1 MQQEQRIIQIRTENK
16 LKTEDKS
23 FFYKDIISA
32 LKQKNHSKKQINQ
45 LKTKLCGKYNLKK
58 IPTDIDIM
66 LHASEKDLKKIKKYL
81 LTKPMRSRS
90 GVTPI
95 AVMSAPYSCPHG
107 KCTFCPGGPGSEFGD
122 VPQSYTGHEPS
133 TMRAIRAN
141 YDSYIIVFNRLE
153 QFVVSGHI
161 PQKAE
166 VIIQGGTLPGT
177 PREYQISFVKD
188 IYQALN
194 DFGAMFFKKTKE
206 NDIVINLEKIKTFF
220 ELPGAIGA
228 EGRQQRMNKK
238 ILDVKHRKGPYTKLF
253 SDSVLHKSLLQ
264 KSVIH
269 KSLPNEVRR
278 SDLYKEEKKNETAV
292 IRCVGLTIETKP
304 DWGFAEHG
312 NLMLEL
318 GATRVELGIQSVYED
333 ALKITHRGHTRAD
346 SIRSIKELKDLGFKL
361 NFHYMLGLPSTTK
374 EMDIVGLRTL
384 FDSVAYKP
392 DMLKIYPCMVM
403 KGTPLYHVWKAGKY
417 QPMTTAT
424 AAEITADFMRYVPSY
439 CRIMRVQRDIPTN
452 VTEAGVDKTNL
463 RQYIEKIMEEKHIT
477 TKEIRAR
484 EVGTVVEK
492 NPTIILNAPEMVI
505 QEYEAS
511 NGKEFFISLE
521 DIKNDV
527 LFGFLRLRF
536 PSQYMR
542 KEITQ
547 TSALIREL
555 HVYGEATALGK
566 KGTVQHRGMGK
577 QLMKKAE
584 EIAKQNGKD
593 KIVVISAVGTREY
606 YKKLGYEREGVYMVK
621 GI

>member
-1 MQQEQRIIQIRTENK
+1 MESAEVIQIRTVNPQ
-16 LKTEDKS
+16 KTEDKS
-23 FFYKDIISA
+23 SFYKDIISA
-32 LKQKNHSKKQINQ
+32 LIEKTHSKKQINQ
-45 LKTKLCGKYNLKK
+45 LKTKLCAKYHLKK

-66 LHASEKDLKKIKKYL
+66 LNASEKELKTIKKYL

-161 PQKAE
+161 PHKAE

-177 PREYQISFVKD
+177 PREYQINFVKD

-206 NDIVINLEKIKTFF
+206 GDIIINLEKVKTFF
-220 ELPGAIGA
+220 ELPGDIGR
-228 EGRQQRMNKK
+228 EGRQERMNKK
-238 ILDVKHRKGPYTKLF
+238 ILEVKNKKATTL
-253 SDSVLHKSLLQ
+253 
-264 KSVIH
+264 
-269 KSLPNEVRR
+269 E
-278 SDLYKEEKKNETAV
+278 KEEKKNETAV

-361 NFHYMLGLPSTTK
+361 NFHYMLGLPSTSK

-417 QPMTTAT
+417 QPMTTTT
-424 AAEITADFMRYVPSY
+424 AAEITADFMRYVPPY

-463 RQYIEKIMEEKHIT
+463 RQYIEKIMQEKNIT

-484 EVGTVVEK
+484 EVGTILEK
-492 NPTIILNAPEMVI
+492 NPDITFNTPEIVV

-521 DIKNDV
+521 DVKNDV
-527 LFGFLRLRF
+527 LFGFVRLRF
-536 PSQYMR
+536 PSQCMR
-542 KEITQ
+542 KEITE

-566 KGTVQHRGMGK
+566 QGTVQHRGMGK

-584 EIAKQNGKD
+584 EIAKQHGKN
-593 KIVVISAVGTREY
+593 KMIVISAVGTREY
-606 YKKLGYEREGVYMVK
+606 YKKLGYEREGAYMVK
-621 GI
+621 EI

>member
-1 MQQEQRIIQIRTENK
+1 MQEEQRIIQIRTENK
-16 LKTEDKS
+16 LETEDISS
-23 FFYKDIISA
+23 FYSEIISD

-177 PREYQISFVKD
+177 PREYQINFVKD

-194 DFGAMFFKKTKE
+194 DFGTLFFKKTKAGE
-206 NDIVINLEKIKTFF
+206 KKTEVIINLEKLKTFF
-220 ELPGAIGA
+220 ELPGEIGA
-228 EGRQQRMNKK
+228 EGRQERMNKK
-238 ILDVKHRKGPYTKLF
+238 ILEVKNKRTTTL
-253 SDSVLHKSLLQ
+253 
-264 KSVIH
+264 
-269 KSLPNEVRR
+269 ER
-278 SDLYKEEKKNETAV
+278 EEKKNEIAA

-304 DWGFAEHG
+304 DWGFVEHG

-318 GATRVELGIQSVYED
+318 GATRIELGVQSVYED

-361 NFHYMLGLPSTTK
+361 NFHYMLGLPTTTK

-424 AAEITADFMRYVPSY
+424 AAEIIADFMRSVPSY

-463 RQYIEKIMEEKHIT
+463 RQYVEKIMEEKNIV

-492 NPTIILNAPEMVI
+492 NPNLILNTPEIVV

-511 NGKEFFISLE
+511 SGKEFFISLE

-527 LFGFLRLRF
+527 LFGFARLRF
-536 PSQYMR
+536 PSQCLR

-566 KGTVQHRGMGK
+566 EGTVQHRGLGK

-593 KIVVISAVGTREY
+593 KMVVISAVGTREY
-606 YKKLGYEREGVYMVK
+606 YKKLGYEREGMYMVK
-621 GI
+621 KV

>member
-1 MQQEQRIIQIRTENK
+1 MQSAQVIQIKTKNN
-16 LKTEDKS
+16 LKTEDQS
-23 FFYKDIISA
+23 SFYKDIISA
-32 LKQKNHSKKQINQ
+32 LKEKTHSKKQINQ
-45 LKTKLCGKYNLKK
+45 LKTKLCAKHHLKK

-66 LHASEKDLKKIKKYL
+66 LHAKEKEFKIIKKYL

-95 AVMSAPYSCPHG
+95 AVMSAPYICPHG
-107 KCTFCPGGPGSEFGD
+107 KCTFCPGGPKSEFGN

-166 VIIQGGTLPGT
+166 IIIQGGTLLGT
-177 PREYQISFVKD
+177 PREYQINFVKD

-194 DFGAMFFKKTKE
+194 DFGTMFFKKTKE
-206 NDIVINLEKIKTFF
+206 GDIIINLEKIKTFF

-228 EGRQQRMNKK
+228 EGRQERMNKK
-238 ILDVKHRKGPYTKLF
+238 IMEVKKKRTTT
-253 SDSVLHKSLLQ
+253 
-264 KSVIH
+264 I
-269 KSLPNEVRR
+269 E
-278 SDLYKEEKKNETAV
+278 KEEKKNETAV

-304 DWGFAEHG
+304 DWGFVEHG

-361 NFHYMLGLPSTTK
+361 NFHYMLGLPSTSK

-424 AAEITADFMRYVPSY
+424 AAEMTADFMRYVPSY

-463 RQYIEKIMEEKHIT
+463 RQYIEKIMEEKNIP
-477 TKEIRAR
+477 TKEIRTR

-492 NPTIILNAPEMVI
+492 HPDLILNAPEIVI

-521 DIKNDV
+521 DVKNDV
-527 LFGFLRLRF
+527 LFGFVRLRF
-536 PSQYMR
+536 PSQCLR

-566 KGTVQHRGMGK
+566 EGTVQHRGMGK

-621 GI
+621 KI

>member
-1 MQQEQRIIQIRTENK
+1 MESTEVIQIRTENNS
-16 LKTEDKS
+16 KTEDKS
-23 FFYKDIISA
+23 SFYKDIISA
-32 LKQKNHSKKQINQ
+32 LLEKTHSKKQINQ
-45 LKTKLCGKYNLKK
+45 LKTKLCAKYHLKK

-66 LHASEKDLKKIKKYL
+66 LHASEKELKIVKKYL

-153 QFVVSGHI
+153 QFVVSGHV

-177 PREYQISFVKD
+177 PREYQTNFVKD

-194 DFGAMFFKKTKE
+194 DFGSMFFRKTETEKDVLI
-206 NDIVINLEKIKTFF
+206 DIEKIKTFF
-220 ELPGAIGA
+220 ELPGEIGA
-228 EGRQQRMNKK
+228 AGRQERMNKK
-238 ILDVKHRKGPYTKLF
+238 ILEVKNKRTTTL
-253 SDSVLHKSLLQ
+253 
-264 KSVIH
+264 
-269 KSLPNEVRR
+269 E
-278 SDLYKEEKKNETAV
+278 KEEKKNETAP

-424 AAEITADFMRYVPSY
+424 AAEMTADFMRYVPSY

-463 RQYIEKIMEEKHIT
+463 RQYVEKIMQEKNIT

-484 EVGTVVEK
+484 EIGTMLEK
-492 NPTIILNAPEMVI
+492 HPDLKLNAPEIVV

-511 NGKEFFISLE
+511 AGKEFFISME
-521 DIKNDV
+521 DVKNDI
-527 LFGFLRLRF
+527 LFGFARLRF
-536 PSQYMR
+536 PSQCLR
-542 KEITQ
+542 EEITP

-566 KGTVQHRGMGK
+566 EGTVQHRGMGK

-593 KIVVISAVGTREY
+593 KIVVISAIGTREY

-621 GI
+621 EI

>member
-1 MQQEQRIIQIRTENK
+1 MQTEQSSNEGNA
-16 LKTEDKS
+16 S
-23 FFYKDIISA
+23 FYTDIISA
-32 LKQKNHSKKQINQ
+32 LIEKSHSKKQINQ
-45 LKTKLCGKYNLKK
+45 LKTKLCAKHHLKK

-66 LHASEKDLKKIKKYL
+66 LHATEKELKTIKKYL

-177 PREYQISFVKD
+177 PREYQINFVKD

-194 DFGAMFFKKTKE
+194 DFGKLFFLTKKSKTGIGKE
-206 NDIVINLEKIKTFF
+206 ESKVNITKIKEFF
-220 ELPGAIGA
+220 ELPGEIGA
-228 EGRQQRMNKK
+228 EGRQERMNKK
-238 ILDVKHRKGPYTKLF
+238 ILAIKNK
-253 SDSVLHKSLLQ
+253 Q
-264 KSVIH
+264 KTT
-269 KSLPNEVRR
+269 LE
-278 SDLYKEEKKNETAV
+278 KEENKNETAP

-312 NLMLEL
+312 NLMLGL
-318 GATRVELGIQSVYED
+318 GATRVELGVQTVYEEP
-333 ALKITHRGHTRAD
+333 LRVTHRGHTLAD
-346 SIRSIKELKDLGFKL
+346 SHKSIRELRDLGFKL
-361 NFHYMLGLPSTTK
+361 NFHYMLGLPETTK
-374 EMDIVGLRTL
+374 EMDVVGLREL
-384 FDSVAYKP
+384 FDNPLYKP

-424 AAEITADFMRYVPSY
+424 AAEIIADFMRYVPSY

-452 VTEAGVDKTNL
+452 MTEAGVDKTNL
-463 RQYIEKIMEEKHIT
+463 RQYVDKIMREKNIT

-484 EVGTVVEK
+484 EVGTIVEK
-492 NPTIILNAPEMVI
+492 YPDLKLNAPEIVV
-505 QEYEAS
+505 QEYKAS
-511 NGKEFFISLE
+511 NGKEFFISAE

-527 LFGFLRLRF
+527 LFGFVRLRF
-536 PSQYMR
+536 PSQ
-542 KEITQ
+542 
-547 TSALIREL
+547 
-555 HVYGEATALGK
+555 
-566 KGTVQHRGMGK
+566 
-577 QLMKKAE
+577 
-584 EIAKQNGKD
+584 
-593 KIVVISAVGTREY
+593 
-606 YKKLGYEREGVYMVK
+606 
-621 GI
+621 

>member
-1 MQQEQRIIQIRTENK
+1 MSNEELIQISAVNTEQK
-16 LKTEDKS
+16 KAAAL
-23 FFYKDIISA
+23 FYAEIISLLVA
-32 LKQKNHSKKQINQ
+32 KKHSKKQINQ
-45 LKTKLCGKYNLKK
+45 VKVKLCGKYHLKK

-66 LHASEKDLKKIKKYL
+66 MHASEKELKHIKKYL

-133 TMRAIRAN
+133 TMRAIRAG

-153 QFVVSGHI
+153 QYIVSGHI

-177 PREYQISFVKD
+177 PREYQVNFVKD

-194 DFGAMFFKKTKE
+194 DVGTLFFRKTKDNKDK
-206 NDIVINLEKIKTFF
+206 NDFEIAIEKLKKFF
-220 ELPGAIGA
+220 ELPGALGTQ
-228 EGRQQRMNKK
+228 GRQERMNTK
-238 ILDVKHRKGPYTKLF
+238 ILALKNKRKTTLEK
-253 SDSVLHKSLLQ
+253 
-264 KSVIH
+264 
-269 KSLPNEVRR
+269 
-278 SDLYKEEKKNETAV
+278 EKKRNEIAI

-333 ALKITHRGHTRAD
+333 ALRVTHRGHTRAD

-403 KGTPLYHVWKAGKY
+403 KGTPLYHIWKAGKY

-424 AAEITADFMRYVPSY
+424 AAEIIADFMRYVPPY
-439 CRIMRVQRDIPTN
+439 CRIMRVQRDIPTH

-463 RQYIEKIMEEKHIT
+463 RQYIEKIMEQKKIVT
-477 TKEIRAR
+477 QEIRAR
-484 EVGTVVEK
+484 EVGTVLEK
-492 NPTIILNAPEMVI
+492 NPNLILNPLEIVV

-521 DIKNDV
+521 DVKNNI
-527 LFGFLRLRF
+527 LFGFVRLRF
-536 PSQYMR
+536 PSQCLR
-542 KEITQ
+542 KEITE

-566 KGTVQHRGMGK
+566 EGTVQHRGMGK

-584 EIAKQNGKD
+584 EIANQHAKNKL
-593 KIVVISAVGTREY
+593 VVISAIGTMEY
-606 YKKLGYEREGVYMVK
+606 YKKLGYTREGVYMVK
-621 GI
+621 QL

>member
-1 MQQEQRIIQIRTENK
+1 MEQAIKEKTSDFYTEIINEL
-16 LKTEDKS
+16 LKK
-23 FFYKDIISA
+23 K
-32 LKQKNHSKKQINQ
+32 HSKKQINQ
-45 LKTKLCGKYNLKK
+45 LKTKLCAKYQLKK

-66 LHASEKDLKKIKKYL
+66 LHAKEKELKIIKKYL

-95 AVMSAPYSCPHG
+95 AVMSAPYACPHG

-177 PREYQISFVKD
+177 PREYQINFVKD

-194 DFGAMFFKKTKE
+194 DFGALFFKKTKDRKE
-206 NDIVINLEKIKTFF
+206 IEMNIEKVKEFF
-220 ELPGAIGA
+220 ELPGEIGR
-228 EGRQQRMNKK
+228 EGRQERMNKK
-238 ILDVKHRKGPYTKLF
+238 ILEVKNREGQYVKF
-253 SDSVLHKSLLQ
+253 F
-264 KSVIH
+264 H

-278 SDLYKEEKKNETAV
+278 SDLLEKEEKRNETAA

-318 GATRVELGIQSVYED
+318 GATRVELGVQSVYED
-333 ALKITHRGHTRAD
+333 ALRVTHRGHTRAD

-361 NFHYMLGLPSTTK
+361 NFHYMLGLPTTTK

-424 AAEITADFMRYVPSY
+424 AAEIIAEFMRYVPSY

-463 RQYIEKIMEEKHIT
+463 RQYIEKIMQEKNIT

-484 EVGTVVEK
+484 EIGSVLEK
-492 NPTIILNAPEMVI
+492 NPELKLNTPEIVV

-511 NGKEFFISLE
+511 SGREFFISLE

-527 LFGFLRLRF
+527 LFGFIRLRF
-536 PSQYMR
+536 PSQCLR

-566 KGTVQHRGMGK
+566 QGTVQHRGMGK

-584 EIAKQNGKD
+584 EMAKQHGKD
-593 KIVVISAVGTREY
+593 KVVVISAVGTREY
-606 YKKLGYEREGVYMVK
+606 YKKLGYSQEGVYMVK
-621 GI
+621 KEF